1 MEIAKRYGKIY
12 TQGDKLGLRLVWEE
26 IITADGKKLKLND
39 EHIKELVAKGKRQN
53 NKLCFADITDM
64 IAALENFTPKD
75 YEKVMAAVN
84 KASIELVDK
93 LSKEDLEAAQAP
105 LPKQESTKVQ
115 TKTSP
120 STAAKQAIVA
130 EAKAVNPI
138 ESMPLAA
145 ADTADEPTAE
155 ELNNIIIDSVE
166 TDTEAIIEEA
176 ELEDYQQH
184 EDREEDEEENEDGY
198 YAEESF
204 VSTYTDDPIRMYLK
218 EIGNFTLISSEDEV
232 KLAKRI
238 NKGRAAQLITKG
250 KDCPENSIDYNKWSD
265 AEVIKKFND
274 DIKKEKE
281 ITGQRSIAKLLSRMK
296 RRKKAGNPY
305 SLEEYKKAAAR
316 LTKAEHKRLLKFA
329 QDDNCYIEGM
339 EEVDVDNYDILKEV
353 AYLFQ
358 IKALMEQIEQRHIE
372 NIGGFTVAESK
383 ALYKKLLM
391 HIERQGEDAKHK
403 LSESNL
409 RLVASI
415 AKRFIG
421 RGLPFLD
428 LIQEGNIGLMKAVDR
443 FDFTRGFKFSTY
455 ATWWI
460 RQAISRALADHA
472 RTIRIPVHMV
482 DTINKFNKIKK
493 ELTISLGRE
502 PKLKEIAEAMEIS
515 YQKAVEIEEYSHDA
529 TSLDVSVNEDGDTS
543 MGDLIGDDKAISPEA
558 AAAQTMLRQHIEEAL
573 SELKPKEQEVL
584 RLRFGLND
592 GRERTLDEIGKQ
604 FGVTRE
610 RIRQIEAKALK
621 KLRSPKHKNK
631 LQGYDLQ

>member
-1 MEIAKRYGKIY
+1 
-12 TQGDKLGLRLVWEE
+12 
-26 IITADGKKLKLND
+26 
-39 EHIKELVAKGKRQN
+39 
-53 NKLCFADITDM
+53 
-64 IAALENFTPKD
+64 
-75 YEKVMAAVN
+75 
-84 KASIELVDK
+84 S
-93 LSKEDLEAAQAP
+93 
-105 LPKQESTKVQ
+105 
-115 TKTSP
+115 
-120 STAAKQAIVA
+120 
-130 EAKAVNPI
+130 
-138 ESMPLAA
+138 
-145 ADTADEPTAE
+145 DEPTAE
-155 ELNNIIIDSVE
+155 ELNSIIVN
-166 TDTEAIIEEA
+166 TDEPDAEDIIEE
-176 ELEDYQQH
+176 EVHLEDYQ
-184 EDREEDEEENEDGY
+184 EDEHRKDYDNEEDDSFGY
-198 YAEESF
+198 YSDDGIAN
-204 VSTYTDDPIRMYLK
+204 TYSDDPIRMYLK

-238 NKGRAAQLITKG
+238 NKGRAAVLIIKG
-250 KDCPENSIDYNKWSD
+250 ENCPDDAIDYTKWSN

-274 DIKKEKE
+274 DIRKEKE
-281 ITGQRSIAKLLSRMK
+281 ITGQRSIAKLLSRMR
-296 RRKKAGNPY
+296 RRKNAGNPY

-316 LTKAEHKRLLKFA
+316 LTKAEHRRLLKFA

-339 EEVDVDNYDILKEV
+339 EEVDVDNYDIIKEV

-358 IKALMEQIEQRHIE
+358 IKALFAEIERRKIVD
-372 NIGGFTVAESK
+372 IGGFTVEESR
-383 ALYKKLLM
+383 ALYKKLLT
-391 HIERQGEDAKHK
+391 HIEKQGQDAKHK

-415 AKRFIG
+415 AKRFVG

-482 DTINKFNKIKK
+482 ETINKFNKIRK

-502 PKLKEIAEAMEIS
+502 PKLKEIAAAMEIP
-515 YQKAVEIEEYSHDA
+515 YQKAVEIEEYSHDT
-529 TSLDVSVNEDGDTS
+529 TSLDISVNDEGDTS

-558 AAAQTMLRQHIEEAL
+558 AAAQSMLREHIEEAL
-573 SELKPKEQEVL
+573 QDLKPKEQEVL

-592 GRERTLDEIGKQ
+592 GRDRTLDEIGKQ

-621 KLRSPKHKNK
+621 KLRSPKHRKK
-631 LQGYDLQ
+631 LQGYDIE

>member
-1 MEIAKRYGKIY
+1 MK
-12 TQGDKLGLRLVWEE
+12 V
-26 IITADGKKLKLND
+26 KLND
-39 EHIKELVAKGKRQN
+39 NHIKELLEKGKKQN

-64 IAALENFTPKD
+64 IAGLEDFSPKD
-75 YEKVMAAVN
+75 YEKVMASVN

-93 LSKEDLEAAQAP
+93 LTPEDFQAAKAEPVAVKKSAPTKATPAKVAAKSKLSKEEAEPVELEAM
-105 LPKQESTKVQ
+105 
-115 TKTSP
+115 
-120 STAAKQAIVA
+120 A
-130 EAKAVNPI
+130 EGEA
-138 ESMPLAA
+138 
-145 ADTADEPTAE
+145 ADEPTEE
-155 ELNNIIIDSVE
+155 ELNSIIVNAVDADPE
-166 TDTEAIIEEA
+166 EMIEEA
-176 ELEDYQQH
+176 ELQDYQEQ
-184 EDREEDEEENEDGY
+184 EDREEDDTDEGYYSEDGI
-198 YAEESF
+198 

-238 NKGRAAQLITKG
+238 NKGRAAALITQNG
-250 KDCPENSIDYNKWSD
+250 ECPKDSIDYSKWTN

-274 DIKKEKE
+274 DIRKEKE
-281 ITGQRSIAKLLSRMK
+281 ITGQRSIAKLLSRMR
-296 RRKKAGNPY
+296 RRKNAGNPY

-339 EEVDVDNYDILKEV
+339 EEVDVDNNDIVKEV

-358 IKALMEQIEQRHIE
+358 IRALMREIEARHIKD
-372 NIGGFTVAESK
+372 IGGFTVEESR

-443 FDFTRGFKFSTY
+443 FDFTKGFKFSTY

-493 ELTISLGRE
+493 ELTITLARE
-502 PKLKEIAEAMEIS
+502 PKLKEIAEAMEIT
-515 YQKAVEIEEYSHDA
+515 YQKAVEIEEYSRDT
-529 TSLDVSVNEDGDTS
+529 TSLDISVNDEGDTS

-558 AAAQTMLRQHIEEAL
+558 AAAQAMLRQHIEEAL

-621 KLRSPKHKNK
+621 KLRSPKHRKK
-631 LQGYDLQ
+631 LQGYEIE

>member
-1 MEIAKRYGKIY
+1 
-12 TQGDKLGLRLVWEE
+12 
-26 IITADGKKLKLND
+26 
-39 EHIKELVAKGKRQN
+39 
-53 NKLCFADITDM
+53 M
-64 IAALENFTPKD
+64 IAGLEDFSPKD

-84 KASIELVDK
+84 KAKIELVDK
-93 LSKEDLEAAQAP
+93 LSKEDLEAVNSEPKKVKKDANKTAPAKVTTNKATEKATPAKETAVPINP
-105 LPKQESTKVQ
+105 LPASNLE
-115 TKTSP
+115 TS
-120 STAAKQAIVA
+120 
-130 EAKAVNPI
+130 
-138 ESMPLAA
+138 
-145 ADTADEPTAE
+145 DEPTAE
-155 ELNNIIIDSVE
+155 ELNSIVVNNDE
-166 TDTEAIIEEA
+166 PDAEDIIEE
-176 ELEDYQQH
+176 EVHLEDYQ
-184 EDREEDEEENEDGY
+184 EDEPRKDYDNEEDDSFGY
-198 YAEESF
+198 YSDDGIAN
-204 VSTYTDDPIRMYLK
+204 TYSDDPIRMYLK

-238 NKGRAAQLITKG
+238 NKGRAAVLIIKG
-250 KDCPENSIDYNKWSD
+250 ENCPDDAIDYTKWSN

-274 DIKKEKE
+274 DIRKEKE
-281 ITGQRSIAKLLSRMK
+281 ITGQRSIAKLLSRMR
-296 RRKKAGNPY
+296 RRKNAGNPY

-316 LTKAEHKRLLKFA
+316 LTKAEHRRLLKFA

-339 EEVDVDNYDILKEV
+339 EEVDVDNYDIVKEV

-358 IKALMEQIEQRHIE
+358 IKALLAEIERRKIVD
-372 NIGGFTVAESK
+372 IGGFTVEESR
-383 ALYKKLLM
+383 ALYKKLLS
-391 HIERQGEDAKHK
+391 HIEKQGQDAKHK

-415 AKRFIG
+415 AKRFVG

-482 DTINKFNKIKK
+482 ETINKFNKIRK

-502 PKLKEIAEAMEIS
+502 PKLKEIATAMEIP
-515 YQKAVEIEEYSHDA
+515 YQKAVEIEEYSHDT
-529 TSLDVSVNEDGDTS
+529 TSLDISVNDEGDTS

-558 AAAQTMLRQHIEEAL
+558 AAAQSMLREHIEEAL
-573 SELKPKEQEVL
+573 QDLKPKEQEVL

-592 GRERTLDEIGKQ
+592 GRDRTLDEIGKQ

-621 KLRSPKHKNK
+621 KLRSPKHRKK
-631 LQGYDLQ
+631 LQGYDID

>member
-1 MEIAKRYGKIY
+1 M
-12 TQGDKLGLRLVWEE
+12 DKGR
-26 IITADGKKLKLND
+26 G
-39 EHIKELVAKGKRQN
+39 QN

-64 IAALENFTPKD
+64 IAGLEDFSPKD

-84 KASIELVDK
+84 KAKIELVDK
-93 LSKEDLEAAQAP
+93 LSKEDLEASNPEPKKVKKDASKTAPAKATTNKATEKATPAKETAVPINP
-105 LPKQESTKVQ
+105 LPASNM
-115 TKTSP
+115 
-120 STAAKQAIVA
+120 
-130 EAKAVNPI
+130 EA
-138 ESMPLAA
+138 S
-145 ADTADEPTAE
+145 DEPTAE
-155 ELNNIIIDSVE
+155 ELNSIVVNNDE
-166 TDTEAIIEEA
+166 PDAEDIIEE
-176 ELEDYQQH
+176 EVHLEDYQ
-184 EDREEDEEENEDGY
+184 EDEPRKDYDNEEDDSFGY
-198 YAEESF
+198 YSDDGIAN
-204 VSTYTDDPIRMYLK
+204 TYSDDPIRMYLK

-238 NKGRAAQLITKG
+238 NKGRAAVLIIKG
-250 KDCPENSIDYNKWSD
+250 ENCPDDAIDYTKWSN

-274 DIKKEKE
+274 DIRKEKE
-281 ITGQRSIAKLLSRMK
+281 ITGQRSIAKLLSRMR
-296 RRKKAGNPY
+296 RRKNAGNPY

-316 LTKAEHKRLLKFA
+316 LTKAEHRRLLKFA

-339 EEVDVDNYDILKEV
+339 EEVDVDNYDIVKEV

-358 IKALMEQIEQRHIE
+358 IKALFAEIERRKIVD
-372 NIGGFTVAESK
+372 IGGFTVEESRS
-383 ALYKKLLM
+383 LYKKLLS
-391 HIERQGEDAKHK
+391 HIEKQGQDAKHK

-415 AKRFIG
+415 AKRFVG

-482 DTINKFNKIKK
+482 ETINKFNKIRK

-502 PKLKEIAEAMEIS
+502 PKLKEIATAMEIP
-515 YQKAVEIEEYSHDA
+515 YQKAVEIEEYSHDT
-529 TSLDVSVNEDGDTS
+529 TSLDISVNDEGDTS

-558 AAAQTMLRQHIEEAL
+558 AAAQSMLREHIEEAL
-573 SELKPKEQEVL
+573 QDLKPKEQEVL

-592 GRERTLDEIGKQ
+592 GRDRTLDEIGKQ

-621 KLRSPKHKNK
+621 KLRSPKHRKK
-631 LQGYDLQ
+631 LQGYDID

>member
-1 MEIAKRYGKIY
+1 
-12 TQGDKLGLRLVWEE
+12 
-26 IITADGKKLKLND
+26 
-39 EHIKELVAKGKRQN
+39 
-53 NKLCFADITDM
+53 M
-64 IAALENFTPKD
+64 IAGLEDFSPKD

-84 KASIELVDK
+84 KAKIELVDK
-93 LSKEDLEAAQAP
+93 LSKEDLEASNPEPKKVKKDASKTAPAKTTTNKATEKATPAKETAVPINP
-105 LPKQESTKVQ
+105 LPASNL
-115 TKTSP
+115 
-120 STAAKQAIVA
+120 
-130 EAKAVNPI
+130 EA
-138 ESMPLAA
+138 S
-145 ADTADEPTAE
+145 DEPTAE
-155 ELNNIIIDSVE
+155 ELNSIVVNNDE
-166 TDTEAIIEEA
+166 PDAEDIIEE
-176 ELEDYQQH
+176 EVHLEDYQ
-184 EDREEDEEENEDGY
+184 EDEPRKDYDNEEGDSFGY
-198 YAEESF
+198 YSDDGIAN
-204 VSTYTDDPIRMYLK
+204 TYSDDPIRMYLK

-238 NKGRAAQLITKG
+238 NKGRAAVLIIKG
-250 KDCPENSIDYNKWSD
+250 ENCPDDAIDYTKWSN

-274 DIKKEKE
+274 DIRKEKE
-281 ITGQRSIAKLLSRMK
+281 ITGQRSIAKLLSRMR
-296 RRKKAGNPY
+296 RRKNAGNPY

-316 LTKAEHKRLLKFA
+316 LTKAEHRRLLKFA

-339 EEVDVDNYDILKEV
+339 EEVDVDNYDIVKEV

-358 IKALMEQIEQRHIE
+358 IKALLAEIERRKIVD
-372 NIGGFTVAESK
+372 IGGFTVEESR
-383 ALYKKLLM
+383 ALYKKLLT
-391 HIERQGEDAKHK
+391 HIERQGEDAKHR

-415 AKRFIG
+415 AKRFVG

-428 LIQEGNIGLMKAVDR
+428 LIQEGNIGLMKAVER

-482 DTINKFNKIKK
+482 DTINKFNKIRK
-493 ELTISLGRE
+493 ELTATLGRE
-502 PKLKEIAEAMEIS
+502 PKLKEIAAAMEIP
-515 YQKAVEIEEYSHDA
+515 YQKAVEIEEYSRDT
-529 TSLDVSVNEDGDTS
+529 TSLDISVNDEGDTS

-558 AAAQTMLRQHIEEAL
+558 AAAQAMLRQHIEEAL
-573 SELKPKEQEVL
+573 EELNPKEQEVL

-592 GRERTLDEIGKQ
+592 GRERTLDEIGKK

-621 KLRSPKHKNK
+621 KLRSPKHRKK

>member
-1 MEIAKRYGKIY
+1 
-12 TQGDKLGLRLVWEE
+12 
-26 IITADGKKLKLND
+26 
-39 EHIKELVAKGKRQN
+39 
-53 NKLCFADITDM
+53 M
-64 IAALENFTPKD
+64 IAGLEDFSPKD

-84 KASIELVDK
+84 KAKIELVDK
-93 LSKEDLEAAQAP
+93 LTKEDLEATNPEPKKVKKDASKTAPAKTTTNKATEKATPAKETAVSVNP
-105 LPKQESTKVQ
+105 LPASNM
-115 TKTSP
+115 
-120 STAAKQAIVA
+120 
-130 EAKAVNPI
+130 EA
-138 ESMPLAA
+138 S
-145 ADTADEPTAE
+145 DEPTAE
-155 ELNNIIIDSVE
+155 ELNSIVVNNDE
-166 TDTEAIIEEA
+166 PDAEDIIEE
-176 ELEDYQQH
+176 EVHLEDYQ
-184 EDREEDEEENEDGY
+184 EDEPRKDYDNEEDDSFGY
-198 YAEESF
+198 YSDDGIAN
-204 VSTYTDDPIRMYLK
+204 TYSDDPIRMYLK

-238 NKGRAAQLITKG
+238 NKGRAAVLIIKG
-250 KDCPENSIDYNKWSD
+250 ENCPDDAIDYTKWSN

-274 DIKKEKE
+274 DIRKEKE
-281 ITGQRSIAKLLSRMK
+281 ITGQRSIAKLLSRMR
-296 RRKKAGNPY
+296 RRKNAGNPY
-305 SLEEYKKAAAR
+305 SLQEYKKAAAR
-316 LTKAEHKRLLKFA
+316 LTKAEHRRLLKFA

-339 EEVDVDNYDILKEV
+339 EEVDVDNYDIVKEV

-358 IKALMEQIEQRHIE
+358 IKALLAEIERRKIVD
-372 NIGGFTVAESK
+372 IGGFTVEESR
-383 ALYKKLLM
+383 ALYKKLLS
-391 HIERQGEDAKHK
+391 HIEKQGQDAKHK

-415 AKRFIG
+415 AKRFVG

-482 DTINKFNKIKK
+482 ETINKFNKIRK

-502 PKLKEIAEAMEIS
+502 PKLKEIATAMEIP
-515 YQKAVEIEEYSHDA
+515 YQKAVEIEEYSHDT
-529 TSLDVSVNEDGDTS
+529 TSLDISVNDEGDTS

-558 AAAQTMLRQHIEEAL
+558 AAAQSMLREHIEEAL
-573 SELKPKEQEVL
+573 QDLKPKEQEVL

-592 GRERTLDEIGKQ
+592 GRDRTLDEIGKQ

-621 KLRSPKHKNK
+621 KLRSPKHRKK
-631 LQGYDLQ
+631 LQGYDID

>member
-1 MEIAKRYGKIY
+1 MSLCHI
-12 TQGDKLGLRLVWEE
+12 LVMRELYRDEFDGTGEE
-26 IITADGKKLKLND
+26 IITAAAKKVQLN
-39 EHIKELVAKGKRQN
+39 ENHIKTLLEKGAQQN

-64 IAALENFTPKD
+64 IAGLENFTPKD
-75 YEKVMAAVN
+75 YEKVMAAVT
-84 KASIELVDK
+84 KAHIELVDK
-93 LSKEDLEAAQAP
+93 LAKEDLQMAKPKAAEKPATKKISASAELADEPVAKMAP
-105 LPKQESTKVQ
+105 VSMD
-115 TKTSP
+115 
-120 STAAKQAIVA
+120 
-130 EAKAVNPI
+130 AV
-138 ESMPLAA
+138 
-145 ADTADEPTAE
+145 DEPTAE
-155 ELNNIIIDSVE
+155 ELSSIVESDDGPDDEDIIDE
-166 TDTEAIIEEA
+166 IEAG
-176 ELEDYQQH
+176 DYQ
-184 EDREEDEEENEDGY
+184 EPDEREEHESEDADDFGY
-198 YAEESF
+198 YADEGIAT
-204 VSTYTDDPIRMYLK
+204 TYTDDPIRMYLK
-218 EIGNFTLISSEDEV
+218 EIGNFTLVSSEDEV

-238 NKGRAAQLITKG
+238 NKGRAAVMIIKG
-250 KDCPENSIDYNKWSD
+250 ESCPENSIDYTKWPD
-265 AEVIKKFND
+265 EKIIKKFND
-274 DIKKEKE
+274 DIRKEKE

-296 RRKKAGNPY
+296 RRMAAGNPY

-339 EEVDVDNYDILKEV
+339 EEVDVDNYDIVKEV

-358 IKALMEQIEQRHIE
+358 IKALMEEIERRNIVD
-372 NIGGFTVAESK
+372 IGGFTVPESK
-383 ALYKKLLM
+383 ALFKKLLS
-391 HIERQGEDAKHK
+391 HIERQGEDAKHR

-415 AKRFIG
+415 AKRFVG

-428 LIQEGNIGLMKAVDR
+428 LIQEGNIGLMKAVER

-482 DTINKFNKIKK
+482 DTINKFNKIRK
-493 ELTISLGRE
+493 ELTATLGRE
-502 PKLKEIAEAMEIS
+502 PKLKEIAEAMEIP
-515 YQKAVEIEEYSHDA
+515 YQKAVEIEEYSRDT
-529 TSLDVSVNEDGDTS
+529 TSLDISVNDEGDTS

-558 AAAQTMLRQHIEEAL
+558 AAAQAMLRQHIEEAL
-573 SELKPKEQEVL
+573 SELNPKEQEVL

-592 GRERTLDEIGKQ
+592 GRERTLDEIGKK

-621 KLRSPKHKNK
+621 KLRSPKHRKK

>member
-1 MEIAKRYGKIY
+1 M
-12 TQGDKLGLRLVWEE
+12 DKGR
-26 IITADGKKLKLND
+26 G
-39 EHIKELVAKGKRQN
+39 QN

-64 IAALENFTPKD
+64 IAGLEDFSPKD

-84 KASIELVDK
+84 KAKIELVDK
-93 LSKEDLEAAQAP
+93 LSKEDLEASNPEPKKVKKDASKTAPAKATTNKATEKATPAKETAVPINP
-105 LPKQESTKVQ
+105 LPASNM
-115 TKTSP
+115 
-120 STAAKQAIVA
+120 
-130 EAKAVNPI
+130 EA
-138 ESMPLAA
+138 S
-145 ADTADEPTAE
+145 DEPTAE
-155 ELNNIIIDSVE
+155 ELNSIVVNNDE
-166 TDTEAIIEEA
+166 PDAEDIIEE
-176 ELEDYQQH
+176 EVHLEDYQ
-184 EDREEDEEENEDGY
+184 EDEPRKDYDNEEDDSFGY
-198 YAEESF
+198 YSDDGIAN
-204 VSTYTDDPIRMYLK
+204 TYSDDPIRMYLK

-238 NKGRAAQLITKG
+238 NKGRAAVLIIKG
-250 KDCPENSIDYNKWSD
+250 ENCPDDAIDYTKWSN

-274 DIKKEKE
+274 DIRKEKE
-281 ITGQRSIAKLLSRMK
+281 ITGQRSIAKLLSRMR
-296 RRKKAGNPY
+296 RRKNAGNPY

-316 LTKAEHKRLLKFA
+316 LTKAEHRRLLKFA

-339 EEVDVDNYDILKEV
+339 EEVDVDNYDIVKEV

-358 IKALMEQIEQRHIE
+358 IKALLAEIERRKIVD
-372 NIGGFTVAESK
+372 IGGFTVEESR
-383 ALYKKLLM
+383 ALYKKLLS
-391 HIERQGEDAKHK
+391 HIEKQGQDAKHK

-415 AKRFIG
+415 AKRFVG

-482 DTINKFNKIKK
+482 ETINKFNKIRK

-502 PKLKEIAEAMEIS
+502 PKLKEIATAMEIP
-515 YQKAVEIEEYSHDA
+515 YQKAVEIEEYSHDT
-529 TSLDVSVNEDGDTS
+529 TSLDISVNDEGDTS

-558 AAAQTMLRQHIEEAL
+558 AAAQSMLREHIEEAL
-573 SELKPKEQEVL
+573 QDLKPKEQEVL

-592 GRERTLDEIGKQ
+592 GRDRTLDEIGKQ

-621 KLRSPKHKNK
+621 KLRSPKHRKK
-631 LQGYDLQ
+631 LQGYDID

>member
-1 MEIAKRYGKIY
+1 
-12 TQGDKLGLRLVWEE
+12 
-26 IITADGKKLKLND
+26 
-39 EHIKELVAKGKRQN
+39 
-53 NKLCFADITDM
+53 M
-64 IAALENFTPKD
+64 IAGLEDFSPKD

-84 KASIELVDK
+84 KAKIELVDK
-93 LSKEDLEAAQAP
+93 LSKEDLEASNPEPKKVKKDASKTAPAKATTNKATEKATPAKETAVPINP
-105 LPKQESTKVQ
+105 LPASNL
-115 TKTSP
+115 
-120 STAAKQAIVA
+120 
-130 EAKAVNPI
+130 EA
-138 ESMPLAA
+138 S
-145 ADTADEPTAE
+145 DEPTAE
-155 ELNNIIIDSVE
+155 ELNSIVVNNDE
-166 TDTEAIIEEA
+166 PDAEDIIEE
-176 ELEDYQQH
+176 EVHLEDYQ
-184 EDREEDEEENEDGY
+184 EDEPRKDYDNEEDDSFGY
-198 YAEESF
+198 YSDDGIAN
-204 VSTYTDDPIRMYLK
+204 TYSDDPIRMYLK

-238 NKGRAAQLITKG
+238 NKGRAAVLIIKG
-250 KDCPENSIDYNKWSD
+250 ENCPDDAIDYTKWSN

-274 DIKKEKE
+274 DIRKEKE
-281 ITGQRSIAKLLSRMK
+281 ITGQRSIAKLLSRMR
-296 RRKKAGNPY
+296 RRKNAGNPY

-316 LTKAEHKRLLKFA
+316 LTKAEHRRLLKFA

-339 EEVDVDNYDILKEV
+339 EEVDVDNYDIVKEV

-358 IKALMEQIEQRHIE
+358 IKALLAEIERRKIVD
-372 NIGGFTVAESK
+372 IGGFTVEESR
-383 ALYKKLLM
+383 ALYKKLLS
-391 HIERQGEDAKHK
+391 HIEKQGQDAKHK

-415 AKRFIG
+415 AKRFVG

-482 DTINKFNKIKK
+482 ETINKFNKIRK

-502 PKLKEIAEAMEIS
+502 PKLKEIATAMEIP
-515 YQKAVEIEEYSHDA
+515 YQKAVEIEEYSHDT
-529 TSLDVSVNEDGDTS
+529 TSLDISVNDEGDTS

-558 AAAQTMLRQHIEEAL
+558 AAAQSMLREHIEEAL
-573 SELKPKEQEVL
+573 QDLKPKEQEVL

-592 GRERTLDEIGKQ
+592 GRDRTLDEIGKQ

-621 KLRSPKHKNK
+621 KLRSPKHRKK
-631 LQGYDLQ
+631 LQGYDID

>member
-1 MEIAKRYGKIY
+1 
-12 TQGDKLGLRLVWEE
+12 
-26 IITADGKKLKLND
+26 
-39 EHIKELVAKGKRQN
+39 
-53 NKLCFADITDM
+53 M
-64 IAALENFTPKD
+64 IAGLEDFSPKD

-84 KASIELVDK
+84 KAKIELVDK
-93 LSKEDLEAAQAP
+93 LSKEDLEAVNSEPKKVKKAASKTAPAKVTTNKAAEKTTPAKETAVPINP
-105 LPKQESTKVQ
+105 LPASNL
-115 TKTSP
+115 
-120 STAAKQAIVA
+120 
-130 EAKAVNPI
+130 EA
-138 ESMPLAA
+138 S
-145 ADTADEPTAE
+145 DEPTAE
-155 ELNNIIIDSVE
+155 ELNSIVVNNDE
-166 TDTEAIIEEA
+166 PDAEDIIEE
-176 ELEDYQQH
+176 EVHLEDYQ
-184 EDREEDEEENEDGY
+184 EDEPRKDYDNEEDDSFGY
-198 YAEESF
+198 YSDDGIAN
-204 VSTYTDDPIRMYLK
+204 TYSDDPIRMYLK

-238 NKGRAAQLITKG
+238 NKGRAAVLIIKG
-250 KDCPENSIDYNKWSD
+250 ENCPDDAIDYTKWSN

-274 DIKKEKE
+274 DIRKEKE
-281 ITGQRSIAKLLSRMK
+281 ITGQRSIAKLLSRMR
-296 RRKKAGNPY
+296 RRKNAGNPY

-316 LTKAEHKRLLKFA
+316 LTKAEHRRLLKFA

-339 EEVDVDNYDILKEV
+339 EEVDVDNYDIVKEV

-358 IKALMEQIEQRHIE
+358 IKALLAEIERRKIVD
-372 NIGGFTVAESK
+372 IGGFTVEESR
-383 ALYKKLLM
+383 ALYKKLLS
-391 HIERQGEDAKHK
+391 HIEKQGQDAKHK

-415 AKRFIG
+415 AKRFVG

-482 DTINKFNKIKK
+482 ETINKFNKIRK

-502 PKLKEIAEAMEIS
+502 PKLKEIATAMEIP
-515 YQKAVEIEEYSHDA
+515 YQKAVEIEEYSHDT
-529 TSLDVSVNEDGDTS
+529 TSLDISVNDEGDTS

-558 AAAQTMLRQHIEEAL
+558 AAAQSMLREHIEEAL
-573 SELKPKEQEVL
+573 QDLKPKEQEVL

-592 GRERTLDEIGKQ
+592 GRDRTLDEIGKQ

-621 KLRSPKHKNK
+621 KLRSPKHRKK
-631 LQGYDLQ
+631 LQGYDID

>member
-1 MEIAKRYGKIY
+1 M
-12 TQGDKLGLRLVWEE
+12 DKGR
-26 IITADGKKLKLND
+26 G
-39 EHIKELVAKGKRQN
+39 QN

-64 IAALENFTPKD
+64 IAGLEDFSPKD

-84 KASIELVDK
+84 KAKIELVDK
-93 LSKEDLEAAQAP
+93 LSKEDLEASNPEPKKVKKDASKTAPAKTTTNKATEKATPAKETAVSINP
-105 LPKQESTKVQ
+105 LPASNL
-115 TKTSP
+115 
-120 STAAKQAIVA
+120 
-130 EAKAVNPI
+130 EA
-138 ESMPLAA
+138 S
-145 ADTADEPTAE
+145 DEPTAE
-155 ELNNIIIDSVE
+155 ELNSIVVNNDE
-166 TDTEAIIEEA
+166 PDAEDIIEE
-176 ELEDYQQH
+176 EVHLEDYQ
-184 EDREEDEEENEDGY
+184 EDEPRKDYDNEEDDSFGY
-198 YAEESF
+198 YSDDGIAN
-204 VSTYTDDPIRMYLK
+204 TYSDDPIRMYLK

-238 NKGRAAQLITKG
+238 NKGRAAVLIIKG
-250 KDCPENSIDYNKWSD
+250 ENCPDDAIDYTKWSN

-274 DIKKEKE
+274 DIRKEKE
-281 ITGQRSIAKLLSRMK
+281 ITGQRSIAKLLSRMR
-296 RRKKAGNPY
+296 RRKNAGNPY

-316 LTKAEHKRLLKFA
+316 LTKAEHRRLLKFA

-339 EEVDVDNYDILKEV
+339 EEVDVDNYDIVKEV

-358 IKALMEQIEQRHIE
+358 IKALFAEIERRKIVD
-372 NIGGFTVAESK
+372 IGGFTVEESR
-383 ALYKKLLM
+383 ALYKKLLS
-391 HIERQGEDAKHK
+391 HIEKQGQDAKHK

-415 AKRFIG
+415 AKRFVG

-482 DTINKFNKIKK
+482 ETINKFNKIRK

-502 PKLKEIAEAMEIS
+502 PKLKEIATAMEIP
-515 YQKAVEIEEYSHDA
+515 YQKAVEIEEYSHDT
-529 TSLDVSVNEDGDTS
+529 TSLDISVNDEGDTS

-558 AAAQTMLRQHIEEAL
+558 AAAQSMLREHIEEAL
-573 SELKPKEQEVL
+573 QDLKPKEQEVL

-592 GRERTLDEIGKQ
+592 GRDRTLDEIGKQ

-621 KLRSPKHKNK
+621 KLRSPKHRKK
-631 LQGYDLQ
+631 LQGYDID

>member
-1 MEIAKRYGKIY
+1 MTE
-12 TQGDKLGLRLVWEE
+12 TKLGEE
-26 IITADGKKLKLND
+26 IITADGKKVKLND
-39 EHIKELVAKGKRQN
+39 DHIKSLIEKGQQQN

-64 IAALENFTPKD
+64 IAGLDNFTPKD
-75 YEKVMAAVN
+75 YEKVMGAVN
-84 KASIELVDK
+84 KAHLELVDK
-93 LSKEDLEAAQAP
+93 LSDED
-105 LPKQESTKVQ
+105 
-115 TKTSP
+115 
-120 STAAKQAIVA
+120 
-130 EAKAVNPI
+130 
-138 ESMPLAA
+138 LAA
-145 ADTADEPTAE
+145 AKAASNALPKEKPVATVAAKVAAVKKEAGASKGAEELVAAPIVFAAVDGGEEPTAE
-155 ELNNIIIDSVE
+155 ELSSIIVDADEPATDDIIDE
-166 TDTEAIIEEA
+166 IEA
-176 ELEDYQQH
+176 EDYKEH
-184 EDREEDEEENEDGY
+184 EGEEHEEDESDSLGY
-198 YAEESF
+198 YSDEGIA
-204 VSTYTDDPIRMYLK
+204 STYTDDPIRMYLK
-218 EIGNFTLISSEDEV
+218 EIGNFTLVSSEDEV

-238 NKGRAAQLITKG
+238 NKGRAAVMIIKG
-250 KDCPENSIDYNKWSD
+250 ENCPENSIDYDKWSN
-265 AEVIKKFND
+265 AEIIKKFND
-274 DIKKEKE
+274 DIRKEKE

-296 RRKKAGNPY
+296 RRKAAGNPY
-305 SLEEYKKAAAR
+305 SLGEYKKAAAR

-339 EEVDVDNYDILKEV
+339 EEVDVDNNDIVKEV

-358 IKALMEQIEQRHIE
+358 IKALMEQIELRKIE
-372 NIGGFTVAESK
+372 DIGGFTVPESK
-383 ALYKKLLM
+383 ALYKKLLT
-391 HIERQGEDAKHK
+391 HIERQGEDAKHR

-415 AKRFIG
+415 AKRFVG

-428 LIQEGNIGLMKAVDR
+428 LIQEGNIGLMKAVER

-482 DTINKFNKIKK
+482 DTINKFNKIRK

-502 PKLKEIAEAMEIS
+502 PKLKEIAAAMEIP
-515 YQKAVEIEEYSHDA
+515 YQKAVEIEEYSHDT
-529 TSLDVSVNEDGDTS
+529 TSLDISINDEGDTS

-558 AAAQTMLRQHIEEAL
+558 AAAQAMLRQHIEEAL
-573 SELKPKEQEVL
+573 SELNPKEQEVL

-621 KLRSPKHKNK
+621 KLRSPKHRKK